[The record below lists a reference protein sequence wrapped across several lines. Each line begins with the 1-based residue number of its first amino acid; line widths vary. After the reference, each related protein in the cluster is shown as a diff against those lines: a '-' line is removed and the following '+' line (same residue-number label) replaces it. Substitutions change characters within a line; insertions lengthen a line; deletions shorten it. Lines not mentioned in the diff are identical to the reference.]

1 MKLTLVATCMFGLEK
16 LLGEEIDALGLTRL
30 DTMDGRVT
38 FEGTEAD
45 IPRANINLRCAE
57 RVFVHLGAFPAR
69 SFAELFDGTKSLPWE
84 DWVGRADAFPVKGHS
99 IKSGL
104 TSVPDC
110 QSIVKKAIVERLREK
125 YGVSWFEETGVKYQ
139 IEFFLFKDVA
149 HLMIDTSGVALH
161 KRGYRPEAGA
171 APLRETLAA
180 ALVYTARP
188 REDILFWDPFCGS
201 GTIAIEAAML
211 VSGRAP
217 GLGRSFAGEEF
228 ANIPK
233 VLWEDARAEAQGK
246 IRTDCK
252 FEVYASDIDE
262 DILDITYE
270 NALRAGVEEYL
281 NIFQADA
288 RKIKKEDRKGT
299 VVCNPPYG
307 ERMGEREEIEKLYQQ
322 LGGSFK
328 ALYPWQIYVLTSSDR
343 FDRLYGQRAD
353 KVKKLYNGMLP
364 CYLYEYFKPAE
375 AHDEKG
381 RTAKEIFDRKPDRRF
396 EGRNDTRPHGDRHFG
411 DRKPYGDRNDSRPYG
426 DRPHGDRPQGDR
438 KPYGPRN
445 DRPYKKKDEK

>member
-57 RVFVHLGAFPAR
+57 RVFIHLGQFPAG
-69 SFAELFDGTKSLPWE
+69 SFAELFDGTKALPWE
-84 DWVGRADAFPVKGHS
+84 DWIGRMDAFPVKGHS

-104 TSVPDC
+104 TSLPDC
-110 QSIVKKAIVERLREK
+110 QSIVKKAVVERLREK
-125 YGVSWFEETGVKYQ
+125 YGISWFEETGVKYQ
-139 IEFFLFKDVA
+139 IEFFIFKDMA
-149 HLMIDTSGVALH
+149 HLMIDTSGIALH

-180 ALVYTARP
+180 ALVMTARP

-217 GLGRSFAGEEF
+217 GLNRGFAGDAF
-228 ANIPK
+228 ANIPPH
-233 VLWEDARAEAQGK
+233 LWSNAREEANAR

-270 NALRAGVEEYL
+270 NALRAGVEEYI

-307 ERMGEREEIEKLYQQ
+307 ERMGEREEIERLYQQ

-328 ALYPWQIYVLTSSDR
+328 ALYPWQIYVLTSCDR

-364 CYLYEYFKPAE
+364 CYLYEYFRPAE
-375 AHDEKG
+375 ARMEG
-381 RTAKEIFDRKPDRRF
+381 QRTAKEIFDRKFEKRPDF
-396 EGRNDTRPHGDRHFG
+396 KKG
-411 DRKPYGDRNDSRPYG
+411 DRKNYDSRP
-426 DRPHGDRPQGDR
+426 
-438 KPYGPRN
+438 PRS
-445 DRPYKKKDEK
+445 KKNHE

>member
-16 LLGEEIDALGLTRL
+16 ILGEEIDALGLTRL

-45 IPRANINLRCAE
+45 IPRANIALRCAE

-69 SFAELFDGTKSLPWE
+69 SFAELFDGVRGLPWE
-84 DWVGRADAFPVKGHS
+84 DWVGRTDAFPVKGHS

-110 QSIVKKAIVERLREK
+110 QSIVKKAIVERLKDK
-125 YGVSWFEETGVKYQ
+125 YGISWFEETGVKYQ
-139 IEFFLFKDVA
+139 VEFFLFKDVA

-188 REDILFWDPFCGS
+188 REDVLFWDPFCGS

-217 GLGRSFAGEEF
+217 GLGRSFAGEAF

-233 VLWEDARAEAQGK
+233 ALWEDARAEAQSK
-246 IRTDCK
+246 IRTDCR

-262 DILDITYE
+262 DILDLTYE
-270 NALRAGVEEYL
+270 NALRAGVEEYIH
-281 NIFQADA
+281 IFQADA
-288 RKIKKEDRKGT
+288 RTIKKEDRKGT

-307 ERMGEREEIEKLYQQ
+307 ERMGEREEIERLYQQ

-353 KVKKLYNGMLP
+353 KIKKLYNGMLP
-364 CYLYEYFKPAE
+364 CYLYQYFKPAE
-375 AHDEKG
+375 AREEKG
-381 RTAKEIFDRKPDRRF
+381 RTAKEIFDRKPDRRPDF
-396 EGRNDTRPHGDRHFG
+396 GSGGGRTPNR
-411 DRKPYGDRNDSRPYG
+411 DRNPRG
-426 DRPHGDRPQGDR
+426 DRPYP
-438 KPYGPRN
+438 P
-445 DRPYKKKDEK
+445 KKKY